1 MPQTIRAVVVD
12 AAAPGRLA
20 LKPVELRDPDRDEVG
35 VRVTAISLNRGETR
49 RALQVAEPGWRPGWD
64 FAGVVE
70 SEAADGTGPKPGTR
84 VVGLL
89 PSGAWAERVNCR
101 GHAVA
106 ALPDAVSDA
115 EAATLPVAG
124 LTALH
129 ALHQGGLLLGR
140 KVLIDGASGGVGH
153 LACQLAAAAGALVW
167 GHVRREEHRAAV
179 EACGARAVLG
189 RDLGAAKPHGPFW
202 LIVDSLG
209 ASATGAALGMLQPN
223 GTCVTFGVSEGPTA
237 TFESRGFFGTGGVK
251 LYGLTPRADERRARR
266 HRLAASR
273 RADRG
278 EEIAT
283 ADHRRGALGRDRHDR
298 PAPHRPRIRRQ
309 GRPSHPLKLRGG
321 GEDVDL
327 AIGEEVARLA
337 GISLHMRRGGMR
349 LQMIEALP
357 LLDDDKGIG
366 AVFGARPAFG
376 IDRGTVFDAARLG
389 VDGRHVGAEMAQ
401 HFVAFAGFGSD
412 DGDNMNHGDMALCFR
427 QGDFTWQGRQD
438 RRREKRRIQA
448 SRRSAAGGFC

>member
-20 LKPVELRDPDRDEVG
+20 IKPVELRDPDRDEVG

-70 SEAADGTGPKPGTR
+70 TAAADGSGPKPGER

-89 PSGAWAERVNCR
+89 PSGAWAERINCR
-101 GHAVA
+101 SHAVA
-106 ALPDAVSDA
+106 VLPDAVSDA

-129 ALHQGGLLLGR
+129 ALRQGGLLLGR

-209 ASATGAALGMLQPN
+209 ASALGAALGMLQPN
-223 GTCVTFGVSEGPTA
+223 GTCVTLGVSEGPTA
-237 TFESRGFFGTGGVK
+237 TFESRDFFGTGGVK
-251 LYGLTPRADERRARR
+251 LYGLTLFHELMSVERAGIGLRLLAELIEAKKLRPQITVEARWDEIGTIARR
-266 HRLAASR
+266 L
-273 RADRG
+273 
-278 EEIAT
+278 
-283 ADHRRGALGRDRHDR
+283 
-298 PAPHRPRIRRQ
+298 
-309 GRPSHPLKLRGG
+309 
-321 GEDVDL
+321 
-327 AIGEEVARLA
+327 
-337 GISLHMRRGGMR
+337 
-349 LQMIEALP
+349 
-357 LLDDDKGIG
+357 
-366 AVFGARPAFG
+366 
-376 IDRGTVFDAARLG
+376 IDR
-389 VDGRHVGAEMAQ
+389 E
-401 HFVAFAGFGSD
+401 
-412 DGDNMNHGDMALCFR
+412 
-427 QGDFTWQGRQD
+427 FTGKAVLHIR
-438 RRREKRRIQA
+438 
-448 SRRSAAGGFC
+448 